1 MTALAP
7 TRPARGLGSLTRSG
21 SAAEG
26 AAWALYDFANT
37 IFSFAIVSFAM
48 GPWVTSFMGE
58 TAGTFAFVT
67 ASSLSVLLNA
77 LVSPVL
83 GALSDRT
90 GGRKGYLLAFTALCV
105 IPTALIGFVDIGL
118 GLLAFAIANFAYQ
131 AALIYYDALLPD
143 VALPA
148 ARGRLSGIGVALG
161 YLGAIVAGL
170 LYGFTTDANGDTTAA
185 SFVLVAALFAVFAIP
200 IFLLVAERSSGS
212 GQPFRVTDAAR
223 SFAQLRLT
231 IDHARQRPGLL
242 RFIVG
247 RFFYSDPI
255 NTAIA
260 VMSLFAIHAVGF
272 TSTEARFV
280 LIGLIVAAVVASVGW
295 GFLCDRIGPKRT
307 LMLVLASWVVGLL
320 VIGLFLAK
328 VPFLI
333 AGVILGSGLGGVAVT
348 DRLYLLRLTRPDEVG
363 EMFGLYGLA
372 GKLSAVIG
380 PLLYGGIILV
390 LDPARIGPIAYQVA
404 ILSLLVLMVIGI
416 LIVRGVPEPP
426 PAPDDTVEQLLVGV
440 REEARP
446 T

>member
-1 MTALAP
+1 MTTLAP
-7 TRPARGLGSLTRSG
+7 ARRPRGLAALTRSG
-21 SAAEG
+21 SSVDG

-48 GPWVTSFMGE
+48 GPWAVSFLGE
-58 TAGTFAFVT
+58 GPGTLAFTVAGSA
-67 ASSLSVLLNA
+67 SVLLNA

-83 GALSDRT
+83 GAMSDRT
-90 GGRKGYLLAFTALCV
+90 GGRKSYLLIFTVLCV
-105 IPTALIGFVDIGL
+105 IPTALIGFLDIGL

-143 VALPA
+143 VALA
-148 ARGRLSGIGVALG
+148 DARGRLSGIGVALG
-161 YLGAIVAGL
+161 YLGAIVAAL
-170 LYGFTTDANGDTTAA
+170 LFRMTTDADGTTTAG
-185 SFVLVAALFAVFAIP
+185 SFLLMAALFGIFAIP
-200 IFLLVAERSSGS
+200 IFLLVHERRREGA
-212 GQPFRVTDAAR
+212 PFRVADAIG
-223 SFAQLRLT
+223 SFGQLRVT
-231 IDHARQRPGLL
+231 VAHARQRPGLL

-272 TSTEARFV
+272 TNSEALYV
-280 LIGLIVAAVVASVGW
+280 LTGLIVAAVIASVGW
-295 GFLCDRIGPKRT
+295 GYLCDRIGPKRT
-307 LMLVLASWVVGLL
+307 LMLVLLSWVVGLL

-328 VPFLI
+328 IPFLI

-380 PLLYGGIILV
+380 PLLYGVIV
-390 LDPARIGPIAYQVA
+390 ATLDPDRVGPIAYQVA

-426 PAPDDTVEQLLVGV
+426 RASDDTVDEALHGY

-446 T
+446 